1 MAPVADLTLGL
12 KLGTQV
18 HHWNLLLVGHGI
30 GAGADHFEG
39 TGHQNLKLS
48 KTVPIQTDKG
58 MHQMIF
64 SFTPVQ
70 KA

>member
-1 MAPVADLTLGL
+1 MAPVAALRHEVRNTGAPLE
-12 KLGTQV
+12 
-18 HHWNLLLVGHGI
+18 LVAC
-30 GAGADHFEG
+30 AGDDHFKG

-58 MHQMIF
+58 MHRMIF